1 MRKIL
6 VGFVLIFYVIG
17 FAYAGWPEKNVTLMV
32 PYAPGGGAD
41 TIARLVGGELSK
53 LWGVSVVVE
62 NKSGANGVIGSH
74 DVVKSAPDG
83 YKIMLVVGSHIIN
96 PILMKSMPFDAERDF
111 TPITQLASSPMVLVV
126 AADGPFGDL
135 HEFVSEIRRSP
146 VSLGYSEGQTQLTGE
161 LLRQASGGQIT
172 PVAYRG
178 GSPLMMDIIGGH
190 VQSGFTSIITA
201 LPHVRAGKLRVIGVA
216 NKEGTPIFPEA
227 KTFAEIGLPQVDSS
241 NWYGLFGPKGMPDA
255 VIKGI
260 SDGLMKVAQE
270 ELIESRLKEQGGEL
284 AIGGEKAFRDFLAQ
298 ERTKWMD
305 VARIG
310 KIEAK

>member
-1 MRKIL
+1 MRKIFA
-6 VGFVLIFYVIG
+6 GFVLIFYIIG

-74 DVVKSAPDG
+74 DVAKSAPDG
-83 YKIMLVVGSHIIN
+83 YKIMLVVGSHVIN
-96 PILMKSMPFDAERDF
+96 PILMKSMPFDTERDF

-126 AADGPFGDL
+126 AADGSYGDL
-135 HEFVSEIRRSP
+135 NAFISEIKKGP

-216 NKEGTPIFPEA
+216 NKEGTNIFPEA
-227 KTFAEIGLPQVDSS
+227 KTFAEVGLPQVDSS
-241 NWYGLFGPKGMPDA
+241 NWYGLFGPKNMSDE
-255 VIKGI
+255 VIKAI
-260 SDGLMKVAQE
+260 SDGLMKVAQG

-284 AIGGEKAFRDFLAQ
+284 AIGGNKAFHDFLAQ
-298 ERTKWMD
+298 ERMKWMD

-310 KIEAK
+310 EIEAK